1 MAVGEHPINSFQT
14 AVNKMAEL
22 HSLCQWRLLQ
32 ELYSKNKNSQEP
44 NKCFYELSRMSQVAE
59 EKAKLVI
66 ADQSM
71 KCIKVVR
78 EWGRVE
84 DSAVGQ

>member
-1 MAVGEHPINSFQT
+1 MKEACQQICAFCEYLWAVRTEIRLPPIFGPN
-14 AVNKMAEL
+14 
-22 HSLCQWRLLQ
+22 
-32 ELYSKNKNSQEP
+32 KNKNTPEP
-44 NKCFYELSRMSQVAE
+44 KKRLYVLSKMSHVAR